1 MLCAQADESVIEEMI
16 ENGESEQIWQKAI
29 REQGRGQVR
38 CLRLLRRS
46 ARLYA
51 RAARAEHASAALCAV
66 CVRLDT
72 RCWTRLRRSRSDTL
86 R

>member
-1 MLCAQADESVIEEMI
+1 MIEEMI

-38 CLRLLRRS
+38 CLRLLRHN
-46 ARLYA
+46 ARLHA
-51 RAARAEHASAALCAV
+51 RPARSEHAPAALCGG

-72 RCWTRLRRSRSDTL
+72 
-86 R
+86 